1 LKIRIYYDDTGYRL
15 KDSRRSL
22 EFMKKVIRGERK
34 SPGDLSFIMT
44 NDKRLV
50 EINKEFL
57 KRNNY
62 TDVIAFDYSVNNI
75 VNGEIYISID
85 TVKRNA
91 LNYKVSLR
99 NEVIRVM
106 IHGILHL
113 CGYKD
118 KKNEERKIMRNR
130 EEKWLKLF
138 AKKDEIRI

>member
-34 SPGDLSFIMT
+34 SPGDLSFILT

-57 KRNNY
+57 KRNYY

>member
-1 LKIRIYYDDTGYRL
+1 MKIRIYYDDTGYRL
-15 KDSRRSL
+15 KDSRKSL

-99 NEVIRVM
+99 KEVIRVM

-118 KKNEERKIMRNR
+118 KKNVEKKIMSSR

-138 AKKDEIRI
+138 DKKNEIRI

>member
-1 LKIRIYYDDTGYRL
+1 MKIRIYYDDTGYRL
-15 KDSRRSL
+15 KDSRKSL

-99 NEVIRVM
+99 KEVIRVM

-118 KKNEERKIMRNR
+118 KKNVEKIIMRSR

-138 AKKDEIRI
+138 GKNDEIRI